1 MAHCVAGKIAGVF
14 VLAVALSLAG
24 ISCKEKTLPAAWS
37 TDGITID
44 GNMGD
49 WNDLP
54 TRYLKD
60 HEAVAG
66 IANDSANVYLMLRFR
81 DRGMAG
87 AIRRAG
93 LTVWIDPTG
102 GSDEIFMVK
111 LQGFP
116 ENVALPAD
124 SLGYSARS
132 RGRHSPSD
140 GGPGSAGPTTLTCA
154 IRDRIVEKPIPL
166 NGAQGPKAAI
176 GYDRDFFV
184 YEISIPLH
192 ESEVRNYGL
201 AVAPGG
207 LIGLHAEWGGKP
219 ERIKF
224 ERSGFGDIS
233 RPPADGLPPRGGR
246 PGDRAMAESVKG
258 DFSFKIALASD
269 AASGQGNG
277 TE

>member
-1 MAHCVAGKIAGVF
+1 MAHCVVSKIAGVF
-14 VLAVALSLAG
+14 ALAVALSLAG
-24 ISCKEKTLPAAWS
+24 ISCKEKVLPAAWS
-37 TDGITID
+37 SDGITID

-66 IANDSANVYLMLRFR
+66 IANDSTNVYLMLRFR

-87 AIRRAG
+87 AIGKAG

-116 ENVALPAD
+116 ENVAFPAD

-132 RGRHSPSD
+132 RDRHSPSG
-140 GGPGSAGPTTLTCA
+140 GGPGSAGPVTLTCA

-166 NGAQGPKAAI
+166 DGAQGPKAAV
-176 GYDRDFFV
+176 GYDQDFFV

-207 LIGLHAEWGGKP
+207 LIGLQAEWGGKP

-224 ERSGFGDIS
+224 ERRGFGDIS

-246 PGDRAMAESVKG
+246 PGDRVSAESIKG
-258 DFSFKIALASD
+258 DFSFKVALAAD
-269 AASGQGNG
+269 AATGRG
-277 TE
+277 TSTE